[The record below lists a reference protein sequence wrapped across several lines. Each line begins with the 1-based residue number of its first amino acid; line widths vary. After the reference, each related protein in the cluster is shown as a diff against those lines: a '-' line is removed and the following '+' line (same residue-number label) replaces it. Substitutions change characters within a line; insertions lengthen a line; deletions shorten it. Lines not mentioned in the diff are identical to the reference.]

1 MDSMDG
7 LWESCA
13 CFSTKACRACTCGMD
28 GISCV
33 GVFAVRSRI
42 GRSMPRMVDGSAA
55 RGAHVPVCLICRMFG
70 AFSSDGSGGKSP
82 RSSVSVDFSRMRG
95 GSYSG
100 RSSARRISDFS
111 VRKSSHA
118 DVFSAWD
125 FFACRTYERRPCSC
139 AVGAGALCD
148 FCCSG
153 RVRTFSV
160 RGRGDFSVGG
170 TSDTDGQSGSDSRT
184 DAFAVSFAV
193 F

>member
-1 MDSMDG
+1 
-7 LWESCA
+7 
-13 CFSTKACRACTCGMD
+13 MD

-33 GVFAVRSRI
+33 GVSAARSRI

-70 AFSSDGSGGKSP
+70 AFSGAGSDGRSP
-82 RSSVSVDFSRMRG
+82 RSSVIVSFSRMC
-95 GSYSG
+95 GSSCSG
-100 RSSARRISDFS
+100 ISSVRRISDFS
-111 VRKSSHA
+111 VWKSSHA
-118 DVFSAWD
+118 DAFSARD
-125 FFACRTYERRPCSC
+125 FFSCRTYERRPCSC

-170 TSDTDGQSGSDSRT
+170 TSDTDGRSGSDSRT

>member
-1 MDSMDG
+1 
-7 LWESCA
+7 
-13 CFSTKACRACTCGMD
+13 MD

-42 GRSMPRMVDGSAA
+42 GRSMPHMVDGSAA

-125 FFACRTYERRPCSC
+125 FFACCTYERRPCSC
-139 AVGAGALCD
+139 AVGAEVLCG
-148 FCCSG
+148 FCVSD

-160 RGRGDFSVGG
+160 RRRGVSGACRGAFSGVGATVAGRSCCDSGVIGG
-170 TSDTDGQSGSDSRT
+170 VAAAF
-184 DAFAVSFAV
+184 DAW
-193 F
+193 